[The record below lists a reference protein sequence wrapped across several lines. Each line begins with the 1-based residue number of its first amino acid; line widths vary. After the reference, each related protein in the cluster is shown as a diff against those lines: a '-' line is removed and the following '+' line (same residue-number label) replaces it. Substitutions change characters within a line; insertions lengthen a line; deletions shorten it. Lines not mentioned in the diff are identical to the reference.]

1 MYMSKKV
8 SVPTLSDQE
17 YYSISQLTYRHD
29 YLKKH
34 YSKKIPV
41 NTISGKRFYIDKI
54 KNDPDTGLDVYVFVQ
69 AVKKSNK
76 WVKPSEPENVV
87 VGFQGTNQE
96 QIKADIIKADGGNV
110 VMGTDPK
117 KKVQYLVKKDALP
130 YSKAIAPYTASMG
143 QIAMVESGKYKVV
156 TKTSQF
162 DQGDKLLANEVKK
175 YAGKNT
181 VISTTGHSLGG
192 ADAEYA
198 GVNNNIYSVAFNNPS
213 IVKLHDKETQK
224 KIRNGEFD
232 AYHKAIINPD
242 DMVGSGWFLEYERHN
257 GTTIYTKDPS
267 LSRTSRSL
275 RLSPAQ
281 GITGVLSSLIA
292 AFYGQAFAKN
302 PDTHSMIDANFKF
315 DEHGNIINV
324 NGSEQVFNQNINTM
338 TAYSG
343 LNGQTIKVDVTYAK
357 QLAEKLQLAIDD
369 LKTKKQKLEQF
380 PHEHDS
386 MVNDVK
392 RSFQSKMGSSPYEN
406 LTSDDVNQAILYHAP
421 SSSGGSPVFYNTDE
435 QLQTE
440 AMLHYLIRDLEDIC
454 NFIVKMAQDMD
465 AKDQELAKWLRL

>member
-1 MYMSKKV
+1 
-8 SVPTLSDQE
+8 
-17 YYSISQLTYRHD
+17 
-29 YLKKH
+29 
-34 YSKKIPV
+34 
-41 NTISGKRFYIDKI
+41 
-54 KNDPDTGLDVYVFVQ
+54 
-69 AVKKSNK
+69 
-76 WVKPSEPENVV
+76 
-87 VGFQGTNQE
+87 
-96 QIKADIIKADGGNV
+96 
-110 VMGTDPK
+110 
-117 KKVQYLVKKDALP
+117 
-130 YSKAIAPYTASMG
+130 
-143 QIAMVESGKYKVV
+143 
-156 TKTSQF
+156 
-162 DQGDKLLANEVKK
+162 
-175 YAGKNT
+175 
-181 VISTTGHSLGG
+181 
-192 ADAEYA
+192 
-198 GVNNNIYSVAFNNPS
+198 
-213 IVKLHDKETQK
+213 
-224 KIRNGEFD
+224 
-232 AYHKAIINPD
+232 
-242 DMVGSGWFLEYERHN
+242 MVGSGWFLEYERHN

-267 LSRTSRSL
+267 LSRASRSL

-324 NGSEQVFNQNINTM
+324 NGSEQVFNQNINAM

-343 LNGQTIKVDVTYAK
+343 MNGQTIKVDVTYAK

-369 LKTKKQKLEQF
+369 LKTQKQKLEQF
-380 PHEHDS
+380 PYEHDS

-392 RSFQSKMGSSPYEN
+392 RSFQSKMGSNPYED